1 MDGTFRR
8 MTKNWRHLFILLAQY
23 KDSWQPVAYG
33 WPPDKTSVSYHVFL
47 LMLLMKLKEMGPEVS
62 LLYGACNL
70 RMKRM
75 KLDYED
81 CNTHSY
87 GTSVYI
93 IRLLFSLFTS
103 TYLFSNIRLLF
114 LDPWL
119 NHFTNL

>member
-8 MTKNWRHLFILLAQY
+8 MTKNWRALFILLAQY

-33 WPPDKTSVSYHVFL
+33 WLPDKTSVSYHVFL

-75 KLDYED
+75 KLDFE
-81 CNTHSY
+81 TAIHIPMEQ
-87 GTSVYI
+87 V
-93 IRLLFSLFTS
+93 FTLS
-103 TYLFSNIRLLF
+103 GCFFHYSQVRICFQIFVSSF
-114 LDPWL
+114 
-119 NHFTNL
+119 